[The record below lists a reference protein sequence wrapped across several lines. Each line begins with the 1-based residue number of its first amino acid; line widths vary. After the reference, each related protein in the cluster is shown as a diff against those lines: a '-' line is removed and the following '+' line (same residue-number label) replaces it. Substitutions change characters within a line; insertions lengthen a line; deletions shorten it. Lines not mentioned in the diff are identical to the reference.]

1 MAYDLL
7 DGIKVVELSMYAF
20 GPASAAVLADWGAD
34 VLKIVPPGT
43 ADPMKGANVIAGL
56 PKKDVGIAFMW
67 EQMNRGKRCLG
78 LDVSTEDGQSILMDL
93 LRGADVFITNLLPG
107 ARKRFRIDVQDVR
120 AANPGIIY
128 ARASGHGDKGP
139 ERDSG
144 GFDHTDFWARTGIA
158 HGASQAVGEF
168 VPQAGPALGD
178 LSAGAFLAGGIAAAL
193 VRRQRTGVGAV
204 VDVSLLS
211 SGLWAFSPAVIA
223 SQLYGV
229 DGIPRRGHADQP
241 NPLVGAYTT
250 RDRRQIYLSGIR
262 TDKHF
267 EEFAELIGRKDLLD
281 DPRFATGPERLAN
294 ARACILALDE
304 IFAQRDLKDWLVCL
318 KHSKTPWSLVQ
329 TAAEAAKDQQVTA
342 NGYVIAVQ
350 GEAGTYPLVASPAQF
365 DETAPTAQRA
375 PDHGEHTEFILM
387 NLGLDWPAIN
397 RLKELGVIN

>member
-56 PKKDVGIAFMW
+56 PQKDVGIAFMW

-78 LDVSTEDGQSILMDL
+78 LDVSMEDGRSILMNL

-107 ARKRFRIDVQDVR
+107 ARKRFRIDVEDVR
-120 AANPGIIY
+120 AANPQIIY

-139 ERDSG
+139 ERNSG

-193 VRRQRTGVGAV
+193 VRRQRTGRGAV

-211 SGLWAFSPAVIA
+211 SGLWAFAPGVIA

-229 DGIPRRGHADQP
+229 DSIPRRGHLDQP

-250 RDRRQIYLSGIR
+250 RDRRQIYMSGIR

-267 EEFAELIGRKDLLD
+267 EEFAEIIGHKELLD
-281 DPRFATGPERLAN
+281 DPRFATGPVRLAN
-294 ARACILALDE
+294 ARDCILELDR
-304 IFAQRDLKDWLVCL
+304 IFAERDLRDWVERLRR
-318 KHSKTPWSLVQ
+318 STTPWSIVQ
-329 TAAEAAKDQQVTA
+329 TAAEAAKDPQVTA
-342 NGYVIAVQ
+342 NGYVIAVE
-350 GEAGTYPLVASPAQF
+350 GAAGTYPVVASPAQF
-365 DETAPTAQRA
+365 DETPPTAQRA
-375 PDHGEHTEFILM
+375 PDHGEHTEITLM
-387 NLGLDWPAIN
+387 DLGLDWEAIS
-397 RLKELGVIN
+397 RLKTQGVIN